1 MKVNNILT
9 TVCVL
14 SFLCN
19 IVFGIFLYFVNKDLF
34 KIVDSYQD
42 MYYKMYE
49 SSFDNSFRT
58 DTLLMNQN
66 YMIRKDI
73 IDVNSNINSLSKEIK
88 SVKYIIKNNN

>member
-1 MKVNNILT
+1 
-9 TVCVL
+9 
-14 SFLCN
+14 
-19 IVFGIFLYFVNKDLF
+19 
-34 KIVDSYQD
+34 